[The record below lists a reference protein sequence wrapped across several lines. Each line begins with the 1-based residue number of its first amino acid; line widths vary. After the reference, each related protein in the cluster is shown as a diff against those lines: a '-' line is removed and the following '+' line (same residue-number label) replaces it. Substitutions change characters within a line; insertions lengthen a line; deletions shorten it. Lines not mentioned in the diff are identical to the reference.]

1 MELGK
6 TIRERRKAL
15 GLTQE
20 QLADCLGV
28 SAPAVH
34 KWEKGVT
41 CPDITTLPALARVLQ
56 TDLNTLLSFQEDLT
70 DEEITR
76 FVANLKRILET
87 QGYDAAFQCAMDQIH
102 QYPNCEKLIYATVF
116 YLDGALALYAVPAP
130 DGYKAQLMP
139 FYERLSHSETPAVRD
154 AALTVCIAY
163 HRAQGAFDRAAAL
176 IDALPSPG
184 IDKEEQLAVLYTQQ
198 EKHQEASRLWEG
210 QILRSTV
217 RIQTALANL
226 MEIALRENRAEDA
239 RLLAEVSEQIS
250 VSLSVNR
257 WVPYVTQL
265 QLATR
270 LRDRAGCLEAL
281 QKILPALEQ
290 PWVPGGK
297 TLFRTVNGSSDSVAA
312 IARQLRSRLL
322 HDLEHDAEFDFFR
335 NSQEYEQLRPLLAQ
349 DHA

>member
-1 MELGK
+1 
-6 TIRERRKAL
+6 
-15 GLTQE
+15 
-20 QLADCLGV
+20 
-28 SAPAVH
+28 
-34 KWEKGVT
+34 
-41 CPDITTLPALARVLQ
+41 
-56 TDLNTLLSFQEDLT
+56 
-70 DEEITR
+70 
-76 FVANLKRILET
+76 
-87 QGYDAAFQCAMDQIH
+87 
-102 QYPNCEKLIYATVF
+102 
-116 YLDGALALYAVPAP
+116 
-130 DGYKAQLMP
+130 
-139 FYERLSHSETPAVRD
+139 
-154 AALTVCIAY
+154 
-163 HRAQGAFDRAAAL
+163 
-176 IDALPSPG
+176 
-184 IDKEEQLAVLYTQQ
+184 
-198 EKHQEASRLWEG
+198 
-210 QILRSTV
+210 
-217 RIQTALANL
+217 

-239 RLLAEVSEQIS
+239 RLLAEASEQIS

-349 DHA
+349 DNA